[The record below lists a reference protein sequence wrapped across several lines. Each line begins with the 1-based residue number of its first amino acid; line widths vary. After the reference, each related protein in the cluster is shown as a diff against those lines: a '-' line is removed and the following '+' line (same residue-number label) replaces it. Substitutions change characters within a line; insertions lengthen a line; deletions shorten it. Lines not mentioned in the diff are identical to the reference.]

1 MRRLFTFF
9 LLSLTLLF
17 PSCKWYGTAGEGNI
31 QLEAHSILF
40 GADGG
45 SKTVDAT
52 KSGFWITGLSIWNDD
67 TLLSIIPESHDVVR
81 GEWITASRVSNAT
94 ETASLFIEVLPND
107 TGEKRFAVVSVSYMD
122 YSESVEIV
130 QESNL

>member
-17 PSCKWYGTAGEGNI
+17 PSCKWYGTSGEGSI

-45 SKTVDAT
+45 SETVDAT
-52 KSGFWITGLSIWNDD
+52 KSGFWISGLSIWNDD
-67 TLLSIIPESHDVVR
+67 TLLPIIPESHDLVR
-81 GEWITASRVSNAT
+81 GDWITASRVSNAT
-94 ETASLFIEVLPND
+94 GTASLFIEVLPND
-107 TGEKRFAVVSVSYMD
+107 TGEKRSAVVTVSYMD